1 MIVARHEVPGLE
13 FGHFKKA
20 RRPDSLR
27 EAWRRADCIIGVPP
41 VFLSRRPPR
50 RCQAQDEEGFSW
62 FAASLG
68 LPARSHREN
77 QDPTSAA
84 LEIEAGARGNTGGTP
99 MLLWTDCRA
108 YLLAEGAALP
118 PLTWCVI
125 PPLPSSKCP
134 NSRARSA
141 ASGDCPGAISF
152 GLLITAWTSFGRF
165 LNCPQNKLRSNTTFV
180 IP

>member
-84 LEIEAGARGNTGGTP
+84 LEIEADARR
-99 MLLWTDCRA
+99 DA
-108 YLLAEGAALP
+108 
-118 PLTWCVI
+118 
-125 PPLPSSKCP
+125 
-134 NSRARSA
+134 
-141 ASGDCPGAISF
+141 
-152 GLLITAWTSFGRF
+152 
-165 LNCPQNKLRSNTTFV
+165 
-180 IP
+180 